1 MLINWQALKK
11 HKKETP
17 LLIVDLIVLFL
28 IILNL
33 CWLLIDS
40 LMMNT
45 GFGILFAKYFP
56 NIYHGYKSNYHPEL
70 PVYDALF
77 TVFLL
82 CELALRWALAV
93 YKKTYHRWFF
103 YPFIHWYDVIACLPS
118 LQFLRLF
125 RFVSVVYRM
134 HQLEI
139 LVLGKRII
147 QTFQKYYGIV
157 IEEISDRIVLNVLDG
172 VQKEL
177 QANNPVAKKLRE
189 TVLVPQKEVITH
201 WLANRISALTDTSY
215 HQHEIELENYLHKVT
230 YEAIHHNKEWLSIKK
245 RLPFVGG
252 LIESELN
259 SIVGSLVNSIA
270 AHILHDLSQPNN
282 AALHD
287 LADAAFETF
296 TLSDAEMDKA
306 IEQIVIEAIDIIKA
320 QVAVQQWKLDELKEK
335 NENLA

>member
-11 HKKETP
+11 HKAETP
-17 LLIVDLIVLFL
+17 LLVVDLFVLFF
-28 IILNL
+28 IVVNMS
-33 CWLLIDS
+33 WLLFDT

-45 GFGILFAKYFP
+45 GFGILIAKYYPHF
-56 NIYHGYKSNYHPEL
+56 HTGYKTQYHPNL
-70 PVYDALF
+70 PLYDSLF

-82 CELALRWALAV
+82 IELALRWIYAI

-103 YPFIHWYDVIACLPS
+103 YPFIHWYDVIACLPN

-134 HQLEI
+134 QKLGI
-139 LVLGKRII
+139 LII
-147 QTFQKYYGIV
+147 GQSITKTAQKYYGIV

-177 QANNPVAKKLRE
+177 QANNPVSKQLRE
-189 TVLVPQKEVITH
+189 TVLIPQKDIITH
-201 WLANRISALTDTSY
+201 WLANRISALTDISY
-215 HQHEIELENYLHKVT
+215 HQHEQELETYLHKIT
-230 YEAIHHNKEWLSIKK
+230 QSAIRENKDWLSIKK

-252 LIESELN
+252 LIEGELN
-259 SIVGSLVNSIA
+259 SIVGSLINSIA
-270 AHILHDLSQPNN
+270 ANVLHDLSQPNN

-296 TLSDAEMDKA
+296 TLSDADMDKA
-306 IEQIVIEAIDIIKA
+306 IEQIIIEAIDIIKA
-320 QVAVQQWKLDELKEK
+320 QVAVQQWKLDELKE
-335 NENLA
+335 NSENLT